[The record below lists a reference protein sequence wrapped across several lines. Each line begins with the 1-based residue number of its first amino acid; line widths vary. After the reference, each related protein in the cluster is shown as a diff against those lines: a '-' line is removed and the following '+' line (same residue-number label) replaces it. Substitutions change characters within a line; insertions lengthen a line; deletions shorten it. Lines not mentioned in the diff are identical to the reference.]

1 MILVQ
6 NGLLPQYYNGRTS
19 ENSDLLIV
27 YALEA
32 SSQCL
37 QALFDRMAELMNRHS
52 TVLSTIPIAPQV
64 GWARVSNA
72 LCTNLLA
79 RCFPYCRIRGQSTN
93 RVRYTECVD
102 GILNHA

>member
-52 TVLSTIPIAPQV
+52 HRTEYH
-64 GWARVSNA
+64 
-72 LCTNLLA
+72 
-79 RCFPYCRIRGQSTN
+79 PYCPTSGMGKSLQCTMYKLTRT
-93 RVRYTECVD
+93 
-102 GILNHA
+102 LFPLL